1 MPIVTVETK
10 RTPYSTSGGERI
22 FLQTSTK
29 VEVDSNGKYV
39 PGTTVTTLERVSM
52 NSRGQLLTPIKVA
65 TRTEGK
71 WSYEGS
77 ATVDLQRTLNNPNS
91 MMNIGLRDTTVRAL
105 QSNDNVLSDTGV
117 LNTGANGTAE
127 SLAAYGAKT
136 VLASENQGVVPET
149 NENGST
155 PVPTTQPRELNY
167 NIASNDKLTRTD
179 YLNGGEPLVYPLD
192 LRTNKSDRIKFSMR
206 TSEGSVV
213 QSGLGGVAPD
223 GTVTRAGQIR
233 RRTGNPIKGSVTL
246 PTPGKI
252 VDNNSVNFNEGNLNA
267 FQSFLV
273 AESLNL
279 MGSTNPGEAA
289 AQAIT
294 AATNAF
300 SNNTAYSDALK
311 VYLAQQATST
321 QGLLSRT
328 TGAILNPNLELLFNA
343 PELRDFSYVFRMSA
357 RSGPEAQEV
366 KKIIRFFKQGMT
378 VKATADATFL
388 KSPNVFD
395 IKYQYFDATGTLR
408 DNHPSIGR
416 VKTCALTNCSVDYTP
431 DGSYM
436 TYSDDD
442 RTMTSYQVTLT
453 FKELTPIIESQYFE
467 EGLMD
472 DENALNAIGF

>member
-1 MPIVTVETK
+1 MPLVIVDTN
-10 RTPYSTSGGERI
+10 RTQYSTSGGKRI
-22 FLQTSTK
+22 YLQTSTT
-29 VEVDSNGKYV
+29 VEVDANGKYV
-39 PGTTVTTLERVSM
+39 PGTSVTTLEEVQRS
-52 NSRGQLLTPIKVA
+52 PIGILGSPTKLA
-65 TRTEGK
+65 TRENGK
-71 WSYEGS
+71 WTFENK
-77 ATVDLQRTLNNPNS
+77 ATVDLQQTLSNPNS
-91 MMNIGLRDTTVRAL
+91 MMNIGLRDTIAKKL
-105 QSNDNVLSDTGV
+105 QQKDNSVNEDGT

-127 SLAAYGAKT
+127 SLAAYGAT
-136 VLASENQGVVPET
+136 SVLAPENQGVVPEVNEDGSVPIQAATPRDNVT
-149 NENGST
+149 NS
-155 PVPTTQPRELNY
+155 
-167 NIASNDKLTRTD
+167 NIPANDKLTRTD
-179 YLNGGEPLVYPLD
+179 YLNGNEPLVYPLD

-206 TSEGSVV
+206 TSEGAKI
-213 QSGLGGVAPD
+213 QSGLGRNQIDRRPG
-223 GTVTRAGQIR
+223 GT
-233 RRTGNPIKGSVTL
+233 IKGSVTL

-252 VDNNSVNFNEGNLNA
+252 VDNNSVNFNEGKLNA

-279 MGSTNPGEAA
+279 MGDDNPGEAA
-289 AQAIT
+289 ANAIT
-294 AATNAF
+294 AATEAF
-300 SNNTAYSDALK
+300 RGNTAYGDALK

-321 QGLLSRT
+321 QGLLSRA

-395 IKYQYFDATGTLR
+395 IKYQFFDKAGTLR

-467 EGLMD
+467 EGLMN
-472 DENALNAIGF
+472 DETALNSIGF

>member
-1 MPIVTVETK
+1 MPLVIVDTN
-10 RTPYSTSGGERI
+10 RTQYSTSGGKRI
-22 FLQTSTK
+22 YLQTSTT
-29 VEVDSNGKYV
+29 VEVDANGKYV
-39 PGTTVTTLERVSM
+39 PGTTVTTLEEVQRSPI
-52 NSRGQLLTPIKVA
+52 GLLGSPTKLA
-65 TRTEGK
+65 TRENGK
-71 WSYEGS
+71 WTFENK
-77 ATVDLQRTLNNPNS
+77 ATVDLQQTLSNPNS
-91 MMNIGLRDTTVRAL
+91 MMNIGLRDTIAKKL
-105 QSNDNVLSDTGV
+105 QQKDNSVNEDGT

-127 SLAAYGAKT
+127 SLAAYGAT
-136 VLASENQGVVPET
+136 SVLASENQGVVPEV
-149 NENGST
+149 NEDGSVPIQAAT
-155 PVPTTQPRELNY
+155 PRDNVVNS
-167 NIASNDKLTRTD
+167 NIAANDKLTRTD
-179 YLNGGEPLVYPLD
+179 YLNGNEPLVYPLD
-192 LRTNKSDRIKFSMR
+192 LRKNKSDRIKFSMR
-206 TSEGSVV
+206 TSEGAKI
-213 QSGLGGVAPD
+213 QSGLGRNQIERRS
-223 GTVTRAGQIR
+223 GT
-233 RRTGNPIKGSVTL
+233 PIKGSVTL

-252 VDNNSVNFNEGNLNA
+252 VDNNSVNFNEGKLNA

-279 MGSTNPGEAA
+279 MGDDNPGEAA
-289 AQAIT
+289 ANAIT
-294 AATNAF
+294 AATEAF
-300 SNNTAYSDALK
+300 RGNTAYGDALK

-321 QGLLSRT
+321 QGLLSRA

-395 IKYQYFDATGTLR
+395 IKYQFFDKAGTLR

-467 EGLMD
+467 DGLMD
-472 DENALNAIGF
+472 STSLNAVGF

>member
-1 MPIVTVETK
+1 MPLVIVDTN
-10 RTPYSTSGGERI
+10 RTQYSTSGGKRI
-22 FLQTSTK
+22 YLQTSTT
-29 VEVDSNGKYV
+29 VEVDANGKYV
-39 PGTTVTTLERVSM
+39 PGTTVTTLEEVQRSPI
-52 NSRGQLLTPIKVA
+52 GLLGSPTKLA
-65 TRTEGK
+65 TRENGK
-71 WSYEGS
+71 WTFENK
-77 ATVDLQRTLNNPNS
+77 ATVDLQQTLSNPNS
-91 MMNIGLRDTTVRAL
+91 MMNIGLRDTIAKKL
-105 QSNDNVLSDTGV
+105 QQKDNSVNEDGT

-127 SLAAYGAKT
+127 SLAAYGAT
-136 VLASENQGVVPET
+136 SVLASENQGVVPEVNEDGSVPIQAATPRDNVT
-149 NENGST
+149 NDGI
-155 PVPTTQPRELNY
+155 P
-167 NIASNDKLTRTD
+167 ANDKLTRTD

-192 LRTNKSDRIKFSMR
+192 LRTNKSDRIKFSMK
-206 TSEGSVV
+206 TSEGAII
-213 QSGLGGVAPD
+213 QSGLG
-223 GTVTRAGQIR
+223 RNQIDR
-233 RRTGNPIKGSVTL
+233 RQGATIKGSVTL

-252 VDNNSVNFNEGNLNA
+252 VDNNSVNFNEGKLNA

-273 AESLNL
+273 AESLTL
-279 MGSTNPGEAA
+279 MGDDNPGEAA
-289 AQAIT
+289 ANAIT
-294 AATNAF
+294 AATEAF
-300 SNNTAYSDALK
+300 RGNTAYGDALK

-321 QGLLSRT
+321 QGLLSRA

-395 IKYQYFDATGTLR
+395 IKYQFFDANGTLR

-467 EGLMD
+467 DGLMD
-472 DENALNAIGF
+472 STSLNAVGF

>member
-1 MPIVTVETK
+1 
-10 RTPYSTSGGERI
+10 
-22 FLQTSTK
+22 
-29 VEVDSNGKYV
+29 VEVDANGKYV
-39 PGTTVTTLERVSM
+39 PGTTVTTLEEVQRS
-52 NSRGQLLTPIKVA
+52 PIGILGSPTKLA
-65 TRTEGK
+65 TRENGK
-71 WSYEGS
+71 WTFENK
-77 ATVDLQRTLNNPNS
+77 ATVDLQQTLSNPNS
-91 MMNIGLRDTTVRAL
+91 MMNIGLRDTIAKKL
-105 QSNDNVLSDTGV
+105 QQKDNSVNEDGT

-127 SLAAYGAKT
+127 SLAAYGAT
-136 VLASENQGVVPET
+136 SVLASENQGVVPEVNEDGSVPIQAATPRDNVT
-149 NENGST
+149 NS
-155 PVPTTQPRELNY
+155 
-167 NIASNDKLTRTD
+167 NIPANDKLTRTD

-192 LRTNKSDRIKFSMR
+192 LRKNKSDRIKFSMR
-206 TSEGSVV
+206 TSEGAII
-213 QSGLGGVAPD
+213 QSGLGRNQIERRSG
-223 GTVTRAGQIR
+223 GT
-233 RRTGNPIKGSVTL
+233 IKGSVTL

-252 VDNNSVNFNEGNLNA
+252 VDNNSVNFNEGKLNA

-279 MGSTNPGEAA
+279 MGDDNPGEAA
-289 AQAIT
+289 ANAIT
-294 AATNAF
+294 AATEAF
-300 SNNTAYSDALK
+300 RKNTAYGDALK

-321 QGLLSRT
+321 QGLLSRA

-395 IKYQYFDATGTLR
+395 IKYQFFDKAGTLR

-467 EGLMD
+467 DGLMD
-472 DENALNAIGF
+472 STSLNAVGF

>member
-1 MPIVTVETK
+1 MPVVTVDTN
-10 RTPYSTSGGERI
+10 RTQYSTSGGKRI
-22 FLQTSTK
+22 YLQTSTT
-29 VEVDSNGKYV
+29 VEVDANGKYV
-39 PGTTVTTLERVSM
+39 PGTTVTTLEEVQRSPI
-52 NSRGQLLTPIKVA
+52 GLLGSPTKLA
-65 TRTEGK
+65 TRENGK
-71 WSYEGS
+71 WTFENK
-77 ATVDLQRTLNNPNS
+77 ATVDLQQTLSNPNS
-91 MMNIGLRDTTVRAL
+91 MMNIGLRDTIAKKL
-105 QSNDNVLSDTGV
+105 QQKDNSVNEDGT

-127 SLAAYGAKT
+127 SLAAYGAT
-136 VLASENQGVVPET
+136 SVLASENQGVVPEVSEDGSVPIQAATPRDNVT
-149 NENGST
+149 NDGI
-155 PVPTTQPRELNY
+155 P
-167 NIASNDKLTRTD
+167 ANDKLTRTD

-206 TSEGSVV
+206 TSEGAKI
-213 QSGLGGVAPD
+213 QSGLGRNQIDRRP
-223 GTVTRAGQIR
+223 GT
-233 RRTGNPIKGSVTL
+233 PIKGSVTL

-252 VDNNSVNFNEGNLNA
+252 VDNNSVNFNEGKLNA

-273 AESLNL
+273 AESLSL
-279 MGSTNPGEAA
+279 MGADNPGEAA
-289 AQAIT
+289 ANAIT
-294 AATNAF
+294 AATEAF
-300 SNNTAYSDALK
+300 RKNTAYGDALK

-321 QGLLSRT
+321 QGLLSRA

-395 IKYQYFDATGTLR
+395 IKYQFFDAAGTLR

-472 DENALNAIGF
+472 DETALNSIGF

>member
-1 MPIVTVETK
+1 MPLVIVDTN
-10 RTPYSTSGGERI
+10 RTQYSTSGGKRI
-22 FLQTSTK
+22 YLQTSTT
-29 VEVDSNGKYV
+29 VEVDANGKYV
-39 PGTTVTTLERVSM
+39 PGTTVTTLEEVQRS
-52 NSRGQLLTPIKVA
+52 PIGILGSPTKLA
-65 TRTEGK
+65 TRENGK
-71 WSYEGS
+71 WTFENK
-77 ATVDLQRTLNNPNS
+77 ATVDLQQTLSNPNS
-91 MMNIGLRDTTVRAL
+91 MMNIGLRDTIAKKL
-105 QSNDNVLSDTGV
+105 QQKDNSVNEDGT

-127 SLAAYGAKT
+127 SLAAYGAT
-136 VLASENQGVVPET
+136 SVLASENQGVVPEVNEDGSVPIQAATPRDNVT
-149 NENGST
+149 NS
-155 PVPTTQPRELNY
+155 
-167 NIASNDKLTRTD
+167 NIPANDKLTRTD

-192 LRTNKSDRIKFSMR
+192 LRKNKSDRIKFSMR
-206 TSEGSVV
+206 TSEGAII
-213 QSGLGGVAPD
+213 QSGLGRNQIERRSG
-223 GTVTRAGQIR
+223 GT
-233 RRTGNPIKGSVTL
+233 IKGSVTL

-252 VDNNSVNFNEGNLNA
+252 VDNNSVNFNEGKLNA

-279 MGSTNPGEAA
+279 MGDDNPGEAA
-289 AQAIT
+289 ANAIT
-294 AATNAF
+294 AATEAF
-300 SNNTAYSDALK
+300 RKNTAYGDALK

-321 QGLLSRT
+321 QGLLSRA

-395 IKYQYFDATGTLR
+395 IKYQFFDKAGTLR

-467 EGLMD
+467 DGLMD
-472 DENALNAIGF
+472 STSLNAVGF